1 MCNEN
6 TLRIIE
12 EIKKMSEKDTEFLGF
27 FVTSLCS
34 RRQASRKEKA
44 IVVKKLAEMSEEQ
57 VSEVLWFMECI
68 GTERDVWS
76 QSDKKEA

>member
-1 MCNEN
+1 MCSEN

-12 EIKKMSEKDTEFLGF
+12 EIKKMSEKDAELLGF

-44 IVVKKLAEMSEEQ
+44 IVAKKLAEMSEEQ
-57 VSEVLWFMECI
+57 VSEVLCFMECI
-68 GTERDVWS
+68 GAERDVWI